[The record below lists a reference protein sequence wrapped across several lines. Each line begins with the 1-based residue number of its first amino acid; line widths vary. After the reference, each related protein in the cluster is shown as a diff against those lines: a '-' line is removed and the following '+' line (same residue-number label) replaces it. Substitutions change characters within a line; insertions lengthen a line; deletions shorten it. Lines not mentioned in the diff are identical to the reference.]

1 VSKIKDLYLRTDLR
15 KLRIRTSSIYN
26 NAPHDLTVI
35 ELTVARF
42 EGTEGSLIRYANGH
56 TKLTHRQLKKFHD
69 YF

>member
-15 KLRIRTSSIYN
+15 ELRIRTSSIHN
-26 NAPHDLTVI
+26 TALHDLTVT

-42 EGTEGSLIRYANGH
+42 EGTEGFLIRYANGH
-56 TKLTHRQLKKFHD
+56 MKLTDPQLKKFHD